1 MSGISDLI
9 IESSE
14 MEAPRILF
22 HGAEGSGKTTLVAG
36 IPESL
41 MIPTE
46 DGFGNLKVR
55 RLPLVAS
62 YDVLMDYLT
71 AVRAGEAGQ
80 ISAMVIDSVTKVVDL
95 IYKKV
100 CQSGSVAS
108 IEFFGGGYGKGY
120 KRAAE
125 IIRTDFLPMLDDIK
139 ANGVAIVLTGHSK
152 VERFEDPEHPAY
164 DRMTLR
170 LDKDCAA
177 AILEWCDVVGHVT
190 RKIILRQTDSKIG
203 KRNMAAPSGKDGSDR
218 ILRVVG
224 SPSCVAKNRYGI
236 SEDLPLEWDALVKAM
251 GL

>member
-1 MSGISDLI
+1 MTTLKDLI

-14 MEAPRILF
+14 MEAPRILI

-36 IPESL
+36 IPGGL

-46 DGFGNLKVR
+46 DGFGNLKIR
-55 RLPLVAS
+55 RLPLVTS
-62 YDVLMDYLT
+62 YDTLMDYLV
-71 AVRAGEAGQ
+71 AVRGGEAGEL
-80 ISAMVIDSVTKVVDL
+80 SALVVDSLTKVVDL
-95 IYKKV
+95 LYKKV

-125 IIRTDFLPMLDDIK
+125 LLRTDFLPVLDQIR

-177 AILEWCDVVGHVT
+177 AVLEWCDVVGHAT

-203 KRNMAAPSGKDGSDR
+203 KRNMAATSGKDGSDR

-236 SEDLPLEWDALVKAM
+236 DEDLPLEWDALVKAM
-251 GL
+251 GI